1 MKIPLRN
8 SRGTSIRTLLGE
20 NGCNPIP
27 QKFSGYLNL
36 PENKSDLYTF
46 AGRALVRQKIAGRD
60 IVSSCGEDC
69 LTNNGHV
76 DLSFLQNCILNEA
89 DTRILLHLLHAS
101 TNGHRK
107 AMVKNS

>member
-27 QKFSGYLNL
+27 KKFSGYLNL

-69 LTNNGHV
+69 LTNNEHIN
-76 DLSFLQNCILNEA
+76 LSFLKNCNHNEA